1 MTIALW
7 LLKIGIAVV
16 DTPIVYGLV
25 WLLDGERC
33 EGRRVRDC
41 IETCREEAHLA
52 LQCAKVF
59 PDCSSSRVVS
69 INRIIVI
76 GF

>member
-1 MTIALW
+1 MGSEMCIRDRLTSSPLQFEELFSMTIALW

-33 EGRRVRDC
+33 EEDASE
-41 IETCREEAHLA
+41 IA
-52 LQCAKVF
+52 
-59 PDCSSSRVVS
+59 
-69 INRIIVI
+69 
-76 GF
+76 

>member
-25 WLLDGERC
+25 WLLDGEH
-33 EGRRVRDC
+33 
-41 IETCREEAHLA
+41 REEAA
-52 LQCAKVF
+52 SEIA
-59 PDCSSSRVVS
+59 
-69 INRIIVI
+69 
-76 GF
+76 